1 MIFVCP
7 SRTDKAGHPQW
18 VVLGIGQ
25 MIKGLDIGMVDMCPG
40 ERRKITIPPA
50 LAFGEAGKGEKME
63 QATSMCMFFSLF

>member
-1 MIFVCP
+1 MIFVCL

-63 QATSMCMFFSLF
+63 QAT

>member
-1 MIFVCP
+1 MFVCP

-50 LAFGEAGKGEKME
+50 LAFGEAGKGGKTE
-63 QATSMCMFFSLF
+63 QATSMCMLFSLF